1 MGIVIRGRFHH
12 ARIGSRAA
20 KPVSLSAVKPATIPR
35 SVVRTA
41 AHHSAGML
49 SRCHHLETAG
59 ALAPISAAIASR
71 DGHSSMID
79 RNDVS
84 AMQLAIRQS
93 VLKSKDILSADPWAE
108 LGHTVRMN
116 AVAKSPSEFERQW
129 IARTKFAREKSG
141 KSQDEIADNLGIPQ
155 PTYGKYET
163 RTMMPH
169 RYVMA
174 FCALCDVTPAWMYT
188 AAVEIKIAKP
198 RRRRPPK
205 KASKAA

>member
-1 MGIVIRGRFHH
+1 MGVVVKFH
-12 ARIGSRAA
+12 ARAATGSRAA
-20 KPVSLSAVKPATIPR
+20 KAVSRPAVSPASCPR
-35 SVVRTA
+35 SVASTA
-41 AHHSAGML
+41 AHHSAGMP
-49 SRCHHLETAG
+49 SRCHHLETAE

-84 AMQLAIRQS
+84 AMQTAIRQL
-93 VLKSKDILSADPWAE
+93 VLKSKDILSADPRSA

-116 AVAKSPSEFERQW
+116 ADAKSPTEFERQW

-141 KSQDEIADNLGIPQ
+141 KSQDEIAENLGIPQ

-163 RTMMPH
+163 RTVMPH

-188 AAVEIKIAKP
+188 AAVEIKVAKP
-198 RRRRPPK
+198 RRRRQK
-205 KASKAA
+205 QKAKAA